1 MGFYLLFD
9 ILHASTC
16 ASTSVSCDGR
26 GRCATTCRHR
36 AQLDS
41 VDVRQHVRTIGLLG
55 LMREGMTR
63 EGMMREGMTRE
74 GMTREGACTSS
85 APLARVIA
93 RGPRLPPAF
102 IGLS

>member
-63 EGMMREGMTRE
+63 EGMTRE
-74 GMTREGACTSS
+74 RACTSS